1 MAKEPWKSKGSG
13 EAAAQPL
20 TPAESPVAAA
30 PPAATGAEAPVPPT
44 AVQTPAQAPDP
55 PVPPAS
61 KLDGPKMLRLYRD
74 TPMFPGG
81 PTEADVPESEVASWI
96 SVGEWKIKE

>member
-30 PPAATGAEAPVPPT
+30 PPGAEAPVPPV
-44 AVQTPAQAPDP
+44 AVQTPAPA
-55 PVPPAS
+55 PVPVPHTG
-61 KLDGPKMLRLYRD
+61 KLDGPKMFRLYRD

-81 PTEADVPESEVASWI
+81 PTEADVPESEVTSWI